1 MKKRYLKKN
10 MMLTSAI
17 IVLVFIAQPKLWS
30 LIAGGIIVLAGE
42 LIRVWATGHL
52 KRNPEVT
59 TSGPYAYLRDP
70 LYLGRLF
77 LLIGF
82 CVMAWGYGL
91 FLFLPAGLCVFAYSY
106 MPRKYK
112 KEMARLEKYFGEE
125 YVAYAAYCRSLIPRL
140 NPYAKSDNRKWSAS
154 LFWYEN
160 REQYFILMVVSIFV
174 AIIFRLR

>member
-17 IVLVFIAQPKLWS
+17 IVLVIIAQPKLWS

-59 TSGPYAYLRDP
+59 TSGPYA
-70 LYLGRLF
+70 
-77 LLIGF
+77 
-82 CVMAWGYGL
+82 V
-91 FLFLPAGLCVFAYSY
+91 
-106 MPRKYK
+106 
-112 KEMARLEKYFGEE
+112 
-125 YVAYAAYCRSLIPRL
+125 YCRSLIPRL